1 MTVNVFSP
9 SVYFMGIPSAPV
21 HEWGQDVKTLCA
33 ADKLIPASLPALESI
48 GEYYYYYSRQW
59 NVAPHDEGL
68 PIAKKLNEELLEKK
82 GYWLLTC
89 CCQWTEF
96 RAGCPCLRGSASN
109 WATRKER
116 VNEKEKEEEEE
127 EGAQAQAHCRH
138 QLASLACQCAN
149 LLQSFLLLKTLKDY
163 YFLQA
168 SCPLKCVA
176 NVCLS
181 V

>member
-68 PIAKKLNEELLEKK
+68 PIAKKTKRGTTWKE
-82 GYWLLTC
+82 GLLTAHLLLPVNRI
-89 CCQWTEF
+89 QSWLSVLARVGVELG
-96 RAGCPCLRGSASN
+96 AGD
-109 WATRKER
+109 
-116 VNEKEKEEEEE
+116 E
-127 EGAQAQAHCRH
+127 EGA
-138 QLASLACQCAN
+138 S
-149 LLQSFLLLKTLKDY
+149 K
-163 YFLQA
+163 
-168 SCPLKCVA
+168 
-176 NVCLS
+176 
-181 V
+181 